1 MMWIPNFTPRS
12 SRAAPARRSG
22 RGECVTRGRG
32 EGWALAVDTGDVGGG
47 DGPADAAAALLRG
60 DEHAVMR
67 EALLDPARRTLDR
80 MLAAA
85 PEDAWLA
92 PPEEWEE
99 AVAERLRE
107 AA

>member
-1 MMWIPNFTPRS
+1 
-12 SRAAPARRSG
+12 
-22 RGECVTRGRG
+22 
-32 EGWALAVDTGDVGGG
+32 
-47 DGPADAAAALLRG
+47 
-60 DEHAVMR
+60 MR

-85 PEDAWLA
+85 PEDAWRV

>member
-1 MMWIPNFTPRS
+1 MRYERGRTRELRRPEAEKLGRIPPGGGKRF
-12 SRAAPARRSG
+12 APGFAETRSG
-22 RGECVTRGRG
+22 P
-32 EGWALAVDTGDVGGG
+32 A
-47 DGPADAAAALLRG
+47 GPL
-60 DEHAVMR
+60 DEPWRHAVPDAG
-67 EALLDPARRTLDR
+67 EPNYDPGSLSR
-80 MLAAA
+80 LAAA

>member
-1 MMWIPNFTPRS
+1 
-12 SRAAPARRSG
+12 
-22 RGECVTRGRG
+22 
-32 EGWALAVDTGDVGGG
+32 
-47 DGPADAAAALLRG
+47 
-60 DEHAVMR
+60 MR

-80 MLAAA
+80 MRSAA

>member
-1 MMWIPNFTPRS
+1 M
-12 SRAAPARRSG
+12 
-22 RGECVTRGRG
+22 
-32 EGWALAVDTGDVGGG
+32 GGG

-67 EALLDPARRTLDR
+67 EALPDPAWRTLDR
-80 MLAAA
+80 MRSAA
-85 PEDAWLA
+85 PEDAWRA

-99 AVAERLRE
+99 AVAERLPE